1 MKRRLICLLLVMAM
15 TLTCFGTAF
24 ADSDD
29 GIADHESITRPT
41 DGIDEEPSPTP
52 IAPTATPTSA
62 PTNAPTD
69 EPTQKPTDEPVQ
81 PTDAP
86 SAEPSAEPSATPTV
100 APSLSIGSRGEDVR
114 NLQTQ
119 LKILGFSS
127 ESADGVFGER
137 TEDAVSRLQ
146 TYLALLNAHG
156 IVDYYLEEVGT
167 ADSALL
173 TLLAND
179 GVPRYYQT
187 MKSGSSGS
195 QVSRL
200 QRRLASLEYLLDSEV
215 DGEFGSSTLYA
226 IKDFQKTNGLEVSG
240 TADRATQE
248 KLFSSS
254 AKKCTDPNARYP
266 YKLII
271 DVSEQRVYV
280 YKNEGG
286 SYSKLV
292 DKFICSTGK
301 RETPTPLG
309 TYRSTERINR
319 WHYFRAY
326 DCWAQ
331 YAYRIVGSYYFHS
344 VIYNQ
349 KGGSPTSS
357 SVRNLGR
364 RASHGCVRLK
374 VEDAKWIYNNC
385 PAGTTVVV
393 RN

>member
-15 TLTCFGTAF
+15 TFTCFGTAF
-24 ADSDD
+24 ADSND

-41 DGIDEEPSPTP
+41 DSADEEPTATP
-52 IAPTATPTSA
+52 IAPTQEPTSE
-62 PTNAPTD
+62 PTQEPTHAPTD
-69 EPTQKPTDEPVQ
+69 DPSVTAQ

-86 SAEPSAEPSATPTV
+86 SAEPTAEPSATPTA
-100 APSLSIGSRGEDVR
+100 APSLSIGSRGDDVR
-114 NLQTQ
+114 ELQTQ

-127 ESADGVFGER
+127 ESADGIFGER

-156 IVDYYLEEVGT
+156 MVDYYLEEVGT

-173 TLLAND
+173 ALLANG
-179 GVPRYYQT
+179 GVPCYYQT
-187 MKSGSSGS
+187 MSSGSSGT

-215 DGEFGSSTLYA
+215 DGEFGSATLYA
-226 IKDFQKTNGLEVSG
+226 IKDFQKTNGFEVTG
-240 TADRATQE
+240 IADRATQE

-286 SYSKLV
+286 EYTKYV

-344 VIYNQ
+344 VLYKQ
-349 KGGSPTSS
+349 KGGKPTSS